1 MLSKRLSQ
9 VPAGPTTDSTSP
21 APVEMPA
28 SSLPPIPAPAPRLDS
43 RPARIDS
50 STPPKKRTSPNVA
63 ALRKQMRAKL
73 LSSPDEADE
82 WKRDNVEHQKV
93 ITDRLKTVIK
103 RGNINLSTA
112 EFEELL
118 KGILDDLL
126 GFGAIQSLVEDR
138 SYSEIMVNGP
148 EIIFA
153 ERKGKLVET
162 EIVFDD
168 NDHVMWTA
176 TRIVRRIGR
185 SIGRNDPMTDAR
197 LPDGSRV
204 HVIIPPSALM
214 GPTMTIRKFPE
225 KVLTPQDLI
234 NYGSFTQE
242 AAEFLEAC
250 VVSRLNIVVS
260 GGTGSGK
267 TTLLNVLSSYIPG
280 DERIVTIEDS
290 AELQLTQRH
299 VVRLETAPPVPGT
312 DGKIGRLEIRDL
324 VKGSLRM
331 RPDRIVIGEVRSGE
345 ALDMLQ
351 AMNTG
356 HDGSLTTVHS
366 NTPRDAVGRLE
377 TLALMAG
384 MDMPIEV
391 IRRQIASAVQL
402 FVQQERLKDG
412 SRKITYIT
420 ELQGMEGESVTLQD
434 LFVYKTAD
442 HKGPGAS
449 RIGGGTLQPS
459 GFRPKFMDRIEQ
471 AGFKLSNKVF
481 GVGAAGNNSAAN
493 RRPG

>member
-1 MLSKRLSQ
+1 M
-9 VPAGPTTDSTSP
+9 
-21 APVEMPA
+21 EN
-28 SSLPPIPAPAPRLDS
+28 

-50 STPPKKRTSPNVA
+50 TTPPKKRTTPNVA
-63 ALRKQMRAKL
+63 ALRKQLRTKL
-73 LSSPDEADE
+73 LATADEADE
-82 WKRDNVEHQKV
+82 WKRDNPEQQKA
-93 ITDRLKTVIK
+93 ITDRLKTVLQ

-112 EFEELL
+112 EYEELR
-118 KGILDDLL
+118 KGLLDDLL
-126 GFGAIQSLVEDR
+126 GFGAIQPLVEDR

-153 ERKGKLVET
+153 ERKGKLIET

-168 NDHVMWTA
+168 NDHAMWTA

-204 HVIIPPSALM
+204 HIIIPPSALM
-214 GPTMTIRKFPE
+214 GPTITIRKFPE

-234 NYGSFTQE
+234 NFGSFTQE

-250 VVSRLNIVVS
+250 VVSRMNIVVS

-267 TTLLNVLSSYIPG
+267 TTLLNVLSSYIPS

-312 DGKIGRLEIRDL
+312 DGKIGKLEIRDL

-366 NTPRDAVGRLE
+366 NTPRDAVARLE

-391 IRRQIASAVQL
+391 IRRQIASAIQL

-442 HKGPGAS
+442 HKGIGAS
-449 RIGGGTLQPS
+449 RVGGGVLQPS
-459 GFRPKFMDRIEQ
+459 GFRPKFMDRLEQ

-481 GVGAAGNNSAAN
+481 GVGTAGNNSAAN
-493 RRPG
+493 RRQG